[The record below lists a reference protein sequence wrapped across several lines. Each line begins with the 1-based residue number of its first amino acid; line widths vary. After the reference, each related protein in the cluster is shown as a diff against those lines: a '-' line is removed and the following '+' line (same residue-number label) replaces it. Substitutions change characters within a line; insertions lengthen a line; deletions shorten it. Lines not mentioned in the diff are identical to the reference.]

1 MAFLFYNLDS
11 LWSSAGLFFLYF
23 LPIPLAILCWRLY
36 KLYIQTDYIHKM
48 DWLMLEVKIP
58 REILKSPQAME
69 VALSGLHQPGEGSL
83 IDQYIKGRIR
93 TWFSLEMI
101 SLGGSVR
108 FFIRTE
114 KKFKELIESQLYSQY
129 PGVEIFEAD
138 DYTQF
143 VPYGAEGSNWSIF
156 GAELQFTKADPYP
169 IKTYIDYGLDKD
181 PKEEFKIDP
190 LTPVMELL
198 GSIGPNEQLWI
209 QIPVMATKDRF
220 KKPDTWFGVQN
231 WRDEGQKL
239 VKEIMEKHAQKD
251 KDGNKMISELSV
263 PKSDRDVIEAIN
275 RSISK
280 LGFDCG
286 IRLMYLAPEDKFQ
299 AGNIARMLSV
309 FKQFGSLHLNGFKPL
324 RTTSFDY
331 PWQNP
336 FGFRLAA
343 LKRKMFE
350 SYRRRAYFYWP
361 YRQKPMVLNTEEL
374 ATIFHFPG
382 QVAETP
388 TLERI
393 ESKRG
398 EPPPNLPV
406 QGIF

>member
-1 MAFLFYNLDS
+1 MAFLFYNFYFF
-11 LWSSAGLFFLYF
+11 WSQVGFFFVYF

-36 KLYIQTDYIHKM
+36 LLYIQTDYIHKL
-48 DWLMLEVKIP
+48 DWTMLEIKIP

-69 VALSGLHQPGEGSL
+69 VALSGLHQAGDGSL
-83 IDQYIKGRIR
+83 IDKYIKGRVR
-93 TWFSLEMI
+93 AWFSLEMI
-101 SLGGSVR
+101 SLGGEVK

-114 KKFKELIESQLYSQY
+114 KKFKNLVESQLYSQY

-143 VPYGAEGSNWSIF
+143 VPYGAEGSNWSLF
-156 GAELQFTKADPYP
+156 GAELQFTKEDPYP
-169 IKTYIDYGLDKD
+169 IKTYVDYGLDKD

-198 GSIGPNEQLWI
+198 GSIGPGEQLWI
-209 QIPVMATKDRF
+209 QIPMMATKDRF
-220 KKPDTWFGVQN
+220 KKPNTWFGKQN
-231 WRDEGQKL
+231 WRDEGQAVIKKI
-239 VKEIMEKHAQKD
+239 VEKYARTSSE
-251 KDGNKMISELSV
+251 GEVFSSELSV
-263 PKSDRDVIEAIN
+263 PKAERDVIEAISK
-275 RSISK
+275 SISK

-299 AGNIARMLSV
+299 PTNIARMLSA
-309 FKQFGSLHLNGFKPL
+309 FKQFGSLNLNGFKPL

-336 FGFRLAA
+336 FGFRLAI
-343 LKRKMFE
+343 LKRKIFE
-350 SYRRRAYFYWP
+350 AYRRRAYFYWP
-361 YRQKPMVLNTEEL
+361 YQQKPLVLNTEEL

-388 TLERI
+388 TLGRI

-398 EPPPNLPV
+398 EPPPNLPI